1 MNARIRF
8 AISVVIL
15 GLLMTGPFVITA
27 LLIWAGAKAP
37 ERAMLVQLIV
47 PHLSLGAMMTT
58 FGFVLGLLVIR
69 YLFRQYVQGLLKMA
83 ESLRLMLTANR
94 NFRVVSEG
102 PPEVRQLA
110 AATNDLAQQ
119 RDGLLDDVETQI
131 AAAKASVE
139 EEKNRLAALMSELAQ
154 AVVVCNLDGRILLYN
169 SRARLQFRALAQGS
183 TALAGGGALIGLG
196 RSIFSILER
205 NQIDHALE
213 VVHQRLQKGAGTSI
227 ANFITTACGG
237 QLLRVQLVPV
247 LAIADDSPSDAISGY
262 VLTVD
267 NITRSLEQES
277 RRDQV
282 LQSLTDGSRGSLAN
296 IRVAVGNLMDYPD
309 MEAAVRERFVGIVS
323 DEVLRMSQ
331 RLDQTMNE
339 FADSLKT
346 RWPLEDV
353 LGIDII
359 AAAQRRIEEQLG
371 LPSKTEE
378 VDETL
383 WLRAESF
390 SLVFSIC
397 CLASRLLE
405 HYQIKELRFRLQ
417 PFGKLAYLDVIWSGR
432 TMSSETFYTWE
443 TEPMQVGTQNSP
455 LSLRDVID
463 RHGGE
468 VWYQRDKAAHCAFF
482 RLVLPVAIPE
492 TLAATESIDD
502 RQVRPEYY
510 DFDLFDFR
518 DQSIDLDRPLADLSY
533 TVFDTETTGL
543 EPAAGDEIIQI
554 GAVRI
559 VNGRML
565 RQENFNELVDPER
578 LLRPEGTRIHGI
590 TDDMVRGQPTID
602 AVLPAFHDFCSDTV
616 LVAHNAA
623 FDMRFLQLKEESTAV
638 VFSQPVLDTLLLS
651 AVLHAN
657 QDSHQLE
664 KIAERLGISIEG
676 RHNALGDA
684 IATSEVFLK
693 MLPLLEQMGI
703 ITLRQAL
710 EASQKTYFA
719 RVKY

>member
-1 MNARIRF
+1 
-8 AISVVIL
+8 
-15 GLLMTGPFVITA
+15 
-27 LLIWAGAKAP
+27 
-37 ERAMLVQLIV
+37 
-47 PHLSLGAMMTT
+47 
-58 FGFVLGLLVIR
+58 
-69 YLFRQYVQGLLKMA
+69 
-83 ESLRLMLTANR
+83 MLTANR
-94 NFRVVSEG
+94 NFRVVGEG

-110 AATNDLAQQ
+110 EATNDLAQQ
-119 RDGLLDDVETQI
+119 RDGLMDDVDTQI

-169 SRARLQFRALAQGS
+169 SRARLQFKALAQGS
-183 TALAGGGALIGLG
+183 TTGTGGALIGLG

-213 VVHQRLQKGAGTSI
+213 VVHQRLQKGAGAAI
-227 ANFITTACGG
+227 ANFITTARGG
-237 QLLRVQLVPV
+237 QLLRVQMVPV
-247 LAIADDSPSDAISGY
+247 LAIADDSPENDISGY
-262 VLTVD
+262 VLTVE

-323 DEVLRMSQ
+323 DEVVRMSQ

-359 AAAQRRIEEQLG
+359 TAAQRRIEEQLG

-378 VDETL
+378 IDDAL

-397 CLASRLLE
+397 GLAFRLLE

-417 PFGKLAYLDVIWSGR
+417 PFGKLAYLDVIWSGQA
-432 TMSSETFYTWE
+432 MSSETFYTWE
-443 TEPMQVGTQNSP
+443 TEPMQVGSEHSP

-468 VWYQRDKAAHCAFF
+468 VWYQRDKTAHCAFF
-482 RLVLPVAIPE
+482 RLVLPVANPE
-492 TLAATESIDD
+492 TLAAAETIDES
-502 RQVRPEYY
+502 QMRPEYY
-510 DFDLFDFR
+510 DFDLFHFR

-559 VNGRML
+559 VNNRML

-578 LLRPEGTRIHGI
+578 LLRPEGIPIHGI
-590 TDDMVRGQPTID
+590 TDDMVRGQPSID
-602 AVLPAFHDFCSDTV
+602 ACCRPSTTFAATPFSSRTTPPSTCVSCNSRRNEQAWSSASRCSIRCCSRRYCTPIRTRTNWRKSPNAWGSASKVATTPSATPSPPARS
-616 LVAHNAA
+616 
-623 FDMRFLQLKEESTAV
+623 S
-638 VFSQPVLDTLLLS
+638 
-651 AVLHAN
+651 
-657 QDSHQLE
+657 
-664 KIAERLGISIEG
+664 
-676 RHNALGDA
+676 
-684 IATSEVFLK
+684 
-693 MLPLLEQMGI
+693 
-703 ITLRQAL
+703 
-710 EASQKTYFA
+710 
-719 RVKY
+719 

>member
-37 ERAMLVQLIV
+37 ERALLVQLIV
-47 PHLSLGAMMTT
+47 PHLTLGATMTT
-58 FGFVLGLLVIR
+58 FGFIVGLLVIR

-94 NFRVVSEG
+94 NFRVVPEG

-119 RDGLLDDVETQI
+119 RDGLMDDVDKQI
-131 AAAKASVE
+131 VTAKASLE

-183 TALAGGGALIGLG
+183 TAVAGGALIGLG

-205 NQIDHALE
+205 SQIDHALE
-213 VVHQRLQKGAGTSI
+213 VVRQRQHKGAGAAI
-227 ANFITTACGG
+227 ANFVTSARGG

-247 LAIADDSPSDAISGY
+247 LAIGDESSEREMSGY
-262 VLTVD
+262 VLTVE

-296 IRVAVGNLMDYPD
+296 IRVAVGNLLDYPD
-309 MEAAVRERFVGIVS
+309 MEATVRERFVGIIA
-323 DEVLRMSQ
+323 DEVERMSQ
-331 RLDQTMNE
+331 RLDQTMSE

-359 AAAQRRIEEQLG
+359 AAAQRRIEEKLA

-378 VDETL
+378 IDEAL

-397 CLASRLLE
+397 GLAFRLLE

-417 PFGKLAYLDVIWSGR
+417 PFGNLAYLDIIWAGHS
-432 TMSSETFYTWE
+432 MSSETFYTWE
-443 TEPMQVGTQNSP
+443 TEPMQVGAETSP

-468 VWYQRDKAAHCAFF
+468 VWYERDKAAHRAFF
-482 RLVLPVAIPE
+482 RLVLPIAIPQ
-492 TLAATESIDD
+492 TVTAADTAEDSD
-502 RQVRPEYY
+502 VRPEYY
-510 DFDLFDFR
+510 DFDLFDFSE
-518 DQSIDLDRPLADLSY
+518 QSVDLDRPLADLSY

-543 EPAAGDEIIQI
+543 EPAEGDEIIQI

-559 VNGRML
+559 VNNRML
-565 RQENFNELVDPER
+565 RQENFDELVDPER
-578 LLRPEGTRIHGI
+578 LLRPEGVRIHGI
-590 TDDMVRGQPTID
+590 TDDMVRGQPNID
-602 AVLPAFHDFCSDTV
+602 AVLPAFHDFCADTV

-623 FDMRFLQLKEESTAV
+623 FDMRFLQLKEERTGV

-664 KIAERLGISIEG
+664 RIAERLGITIEG
-676 RHNALGDA
+676 RHSALGDA
-684 IATSEVFLK
+684 LATAEVFLK
-693 MLPLLEQMGI
+693 MLPLLAQMGI
-703 ITLRQAL
+703 VTLRQAI